1 MELWRRERSV
11 TVAGRKTVWRPA
23 AGLRGPST
31 PVTRSPARCAAPR
44 PCVVPVRARA
54 VTTTAATT
62 RETNVGMTMDVVVTV
77 TVMDVEFS
85 VLQAYLNQTRLSAT
99 RNLSAFKGY
108 V

>member
-23 AGLRGPST
+23 AGLREPST

-44 PCVVPVRARA
+44 PCAVPVRVRA

-62 RETNVGMTMDVVVTV
+62 RETNVAMTMGVGERVSVTAA
-77 TVMDVEFS
+77 E
-85 VLQAYLNQTRLSAT
+85 
-99 RNLSAFKGY
+99 
-108 V
+108 